1 MVGVVTS
8 LPTVPHRPYS
18 PIPLILISCTLRQP
32 IFFSIEYFEDLDYM
46 HFPVRSGQYLRLLQT
61 KESSVK
67 KNTLGAINFAEFSDF
82 KRLCKEWVQN
92 NIVNYKHSTRSQ
104 QIV

>member
-8 LPTVPHRPYS
+8 LPTVPHRPYW

-67 KNTLGAINFAEFSDF
+67 KNTLALQNFLILKDCV
-82 KRLCKEWVQN
+82 KN
-92 NIVNYKHSTRSQ
+92 GYKTT
-104 QIV
+104 